1 MLQKVEQA
9 QRNIEMAKHANTLSG
24 QESHGIGMLSKM
36 GGRMIHYYADD
47 LTDMLVDDILYDTVV
62 ELQNIEE
69 KERNTHTV
77 NESK

>member
-1 MLQKVEQA
+1 
-9 QRNIEMAKHANTLSG
+9 MAKHANTLSG
-24 QESHGIGMLSKM
+24 QESRGIGMLSKM